1 MNKILT
7 LVTVLC
13 LGISSGI
20 LAQATPNAGFET
32 WTHNSFP
39 SYDTPDSW
47 SVTNSQTSIT
57 GVYACLK
64 STTVHSGSFALQLVT
79 KNIGAPLNQ
88 LIPGVATTGTL
99 PTSSTGSITGGIAY
113 TLRPDSITGWY
124 EYSPQGGENGMVSLF
139 LFGSGGMSD
148 TVGVASFVTPTTG
161 VTSYKRFS
169 APLVYRSANA
179 VANSIWLLASSKND
193 AATAGVGST
202 IWVDDLSIVIN
213 PTSGIMEHSLPEIS
227 LYPNPASDLL
237 FIHNPS
243 NARVLFSL
251 YDVTGRKISEEKL
264 NGVNN
269 NLSLSDV
276 PEGMYIYSL
285 SDEHNAVVK
294 TGKLVVRK

>member
-99 PTSSTGSITGGIAY
+99 PTSSTGSITGG
-113 TLRPDSITGWY
+113 
-124 EYSPQGGENGMVSLF
+124 
-139 LFGSGGMSD
+139 
-148 TVGVASFVTPTTG
+148 
-161 VTSYKRFS
+161 
-169 APLVYRSANA
+169 
-179 VANSIWLLASSKND
+179 
-193 AATAGVGST
+193 
-202 IWVDDLSIVIN
+202 
-213 PTSGIMEHSLPEIS
+213 
-227 LYPNPASDLL
+227 
-237 FIHNPS
+237 
-243 NARVLFSL
+243 
-251 YDVTGRKISEEKL
+251 
-264 NGVNN
+264 
-269 NLSLSDV
+269 
-276 PEGMYIYSL
+276 
-285 SDEHNAVVK
+285 
-294 TGKLVVRK
+294 

>member
-1 MNKILT
+1 
-7 LVTVLC
+7 
-13 LGISSGI
+13 
-20 LAQATPNAGFET
+20 
-32 WTHNSFP
+32 
-39 SYDTPDSW
+39 
-47 SVTNSQTSIT
+47 
-57 GVYACLK
+57 
-64 STTVHSGSFALQLVT
+64 
-79 KNIGAPLNQ
+79 
-88 LIPGVATTGTL
+88 
-99 PTSSTGSITGGIAY
+99 
-113 TLRPDSITGWY
+113 
-124 EYSPQGGENGMVSLF
+124 GMVSLF